1 MNKRLKLFW
10 QIYIISSILVP
21 FMWIINLPIICFILP
36 LYLTW
41 KNIRHFMDLLKKQL
55 KEYSFW
61 INDGLIFFLGTG
73 LSWLALEGAQVV
85 YVDWL
90 ETLVNSQIHSP
101 IQTEA
106 WSGQFFLLLLGVL
119 AYLVLNIYQTRLLP
133 PLLTVLLISC
143 LYPSFVFAVLWTIQ
157 LSTLIETDF
166 FTYCYLCL
174 APFNICLIYSRTILQ
189 TIQLWQAEIAKQ
201 SAPRFPRLSALLQ
214 KSLSLP
220 IWLLFFSLPYLAVL
234 GSYLIL
240 FGQKPDQLL
249 QMWTETSD
257 WALSEK
263 ISPPN
268 AFYDEHYLC
277 TVGAAGHRKLVKP
290 IRMGERHGHRVVV
303 NRQLQIANA
312 FEQILEERCPRLHG
326 RIRSI
331 YDRYGYPISKHI
343 RNVWQADLIY
353 LIMKPAEWFFLFVI
367 YLHDCQPEN
376 RIARQYLPLSKN
388 LLPQENTSN

>member
-1 MNKRLKLFW
+1 MSKHFKSFLIFYLAV
-10 QIYIISSILVP
+10 SICLP
-21 FMWIINLPIICFILP
+21 FMWFINAYLICLILP

-41 KNIRHFMDLLKKQL
+41 KNIRHFMALLEKQL
-55 KEYSFW
+55 KEYVFW
-61 INDGLIFFLGTG
+61 LNDGLIFFLGTG
-73 LSWLALEGAQVV
+73 LSWLALGREQVV
-85 YVDWL
+85 YVNWP
-90 ETLVNSQIHSP
+90 ETLVNNQIHSP
-101 IQTEA
+101 MQTEA

-143 LYPSFVFAVLWTIQ
+143 QYPSFVFAVLWTIQ

-174 APFNICLIYSRTILQ
+174 VPFNICLIYSRTILQ

-268 AFYDEHYLC
+268 TFYDEHYLC
-277 TVGAAGHRKLVKP
+277 TVGLLVTANWSNP
-290 IRMGERHGHRVVV
+290 FVWGERHGHRVVV

-312 FEQILEERCPRLHG
+312 FEQILEERCPRLH
-326 RIRSI
+326 RCIRSN

-343 RNVWQADLIY
+343 RNAWQADLIY

-376 RIARQYLPLSKN
+376 RIAGQYLPIKK
-388 LLPQENTSN
+388 

>member
-1 MNKRLKLFW
+1 MSKHLKSFLIF
-10 QIYIISSILVP
+10 YLAASIFLP
-21 FMWIINLPIICFILP
+21 FMWFINAPLICFVLP

-41 KNIRHFMDLLKKQL
+41 KNIRHFWDLLKKQL

-73 LSWLALEGAQVV
+73 LSWLALEMAQVV
-85 YVDWL
+85 YVDWP
-90 ETLVNSQIHSP
+90 ETLVNNQIHSP
-101 IQTEA
+101 MQTEA

-119 AYLVLNIYQTRLLP
+119 AYLVLNIFQTKLLP

-157 LSTLIETDF
+157 LSSLIETDF

-174 APFNICLIYSRTILQ
+174 VPFNICLIYSRTILQ
-189 TIQLWQAEIAKQ
+189 TIQLWQAELAKQ
-201 SAPRFPRLSALLQ
+201 SNPRFPRLSALLQ

-277 TVGAAGHRKLVKP
+277 TVGAAGPRKLVKP

-312 FEQILEERCPRLHG
+312 FEQILEERCPRLH
-326 RIRSI
+326 RCVRSN

-343 RNVWQADLIY
+343 RKAWQADLIY
-353 LIMKPAEWFFLFVI
+353 LIMKPAEWLFLIVI
-367 YLHDCQPEN
+367 YLHDRQPEN
-376 RIARQYLPLSKN
+376 RIAVQYLPLSKN

>member
-1 MNKRLKLFW
+1 MSKHLKSFLIF
-10 QIYIISSILVP
+10 YLVASICLP
-21 FMWIINLPIICFILP
+21 FMWFINTFLICFVLP

-41 KNIRHFMDLLKKQL
+41 KNICHFMALLKKQL
-55 KEYSFW
+55 KEYVFW
-61 INDGLIFFLGTG
+61 VNDSLIFFFGIG

-85 YVDWL
+85 YVDWP

-101 IQTEA
+101 MKTEA

-119 AYLVLNIYQTRLLP
+119 AYLVLNIYQTKLLP

-143 LYPSFVFAVLWTIQ
+143 LYPSFVFAIFWTIQ
-157 LSTLIETDF
+157 LSSLIETDF

-174 APFNICLIYSRTILQ
+174 VPFNVCLIYSRTILQ
-189 TIQLWQAEIAKQ
+189 NIKLWQAELAKQ
-201 SAPRFPRLSALLQ
+201 SNPRFPRLSALLQ
-214 KSLSLP
+214 RSLSLP

-312 FEQILEERCPRLHG
+312 FEQILEERCPRLH
-326 RIRSI
+326 RFIRFN

-343 RNVWQADLIY
+343 RTAWQADLVY
-353 LIMKPAEWFFLFVI
+353 LLMKPAEWLFLIVI

-376 RIARQYLPLSKN
+376 RIARQYLPLSNN

>member
-1 MNKRLKLFW
+1 MSKHLKSFLIF
-10 QIYIISSILVP
+10 YLAASIFLP
-21 FMWIINLPIICFILP
+21 FMWFINAPLICFVLP

-41 KNIRHFMDLLKKQL
+41 QNIRHFIALLKNQL

-73 LSWLALEGAQVV
+73 LSWLALETAQVV
-85 YVDWL
+85 YVDWP

-119 AYLVLNIYQTRLLP
+119 AYLVLNIYQTKLLP

-143 LYPSFVFAVLWTIQ
+143 LYPSFVFAIFWTIQ
-157 LSTLIETDF
+157 LSSLIETDF

-174 APFNICLIYSRTILQ
+174 VPLNVCLIYSRTILQ
-189 TIQLWQAEIAKQ
+189 TIKLWQAELAKQ
-201 SAPRFPRLSALLQ
+201 SNPRFPRLSALLQ
-214 KSLSLP
+214 RSLSLP
-220 IWLLFFSLPYLAVL
+220 IWLLFFSLPYLSTLA
-234 GSYLIL
+234 SYLIL

-312 FEQILEERCPRLHG
+312 FEQILEERCPRLHS

-343 RNVWQADLIY
+343 QKAWQADLIY

-367 YLHDCQPEN
+367 YLHDRQPEN
-376 RIARQYLPLSKN
+376 RIAVQYLPLSKN

>member
-1 MNKRLKLFW
+1 MSKHLKSFLIF
-10 QIYIISSILVP
+10 YLAASICLP
-21 FMWIINLPIICFILP
+21 FMWFINAPLICFVLP

-41 KNIRHFMDLLKKQL
+41 KNIRHFMALLKKQL

-61 INDGLIFFLGTG
+61 INDGLIFFFGIG

-85 YVDWL
+85 YVDWP
-90 ETLVNSQIHSP
+90 ETLVNNQLHSP
-101 IQTEA
+101 MQTEA
-106 WSGQFFLLLLGVL
+106 WSGQFFLLLMGVL
-119 AYLVLNIYQTRLLP
+119 AYLVLNIFQTKLLP

-143 LYPSFVFAVLWTIQ
+143 LYTSFIFAVLWTIQ

-174 APFNICLIYSRTILQ
+174 VPFNICLIYSRTILQ
-189 TIQLWQAEIAKQ
+189 TIQLWRAELAKQ
-201 SAPRFPRLSALLQ
+201 SNPRFPRLSALLQ
-214 KSLSLP
+214 RSLSLP

-312 FEQILEERCPRLHG
+312 FEQILEERCPRLH
-326 RIRSI
+326 RCIRSN

-343 RNVWQADLIY
+343 RNAWQADLIY
-353 LIMKPAEWFFLFVI
+353 LIMKPAEWLFLFVI
-367 YLHDCQPEN
+367 YLHDCRPEN
-376 RIARQYLPLSKN
+376 RIAVQYLPLSKN

>member
-1 MNKRLKLFW
+1 MSKHLKSFLIF
-10 QIYIISSILVP
+10 YLAASIFLP
-21 FMWIINLPIICFILP
+21 FMWFINAFLICFVLP

-41 KNIRHFMDLLKKQL
+41 QNIRHFIALLKNQL

-73 LSWLALEGAQVV
+73 LSWLALEMTQVV
-85 YVDWL
+85 YVDWQ
-90 ETLVNSQIHSP
+90 ETLVNIQLHSP
-101 IQTEA
+101 MQTEA
-106 WSGQFFLLLLGVL
+106 WTGQFFLLLMGVL
-119 AYLVLNIYQTRLLP
+119 AYLVLNIYQTKLLP

-143 LYPSFVFAVLWTIQ
+143 LYPSFVFAIFWTIQ
-157 LSTLIETDF
+157 LSSLIETDF

-174 APFNICLIYSRTILQ
+174 VPLNVCLIYSRTVLQ
-189 TIQLWQAEIAKQ
+189 TIKLWQAELAKQ
-201 SAPRFPRLSALLQ
+201 SNPRFPRLSALLQ
-214 KSLSLP
+214 RSLSLP
-220 IWLLFFSLPYLAVL
+220 IWLLFFSLPYLSTLA
-234 GSYLIL
+234 SYLIL

-249 QMWTETSD
+249 QIWTETSD

-277 TVGAAGHRKLVKP
+277 TVGAAGHRNLVKP

-312 FEQILEERCPRLHG
+312 FEQILEERCPRLH
-326 RIRSI
+326 RFIRSN

-343 RNVWQADLIY
+343 RTAWQADLIY
-353 LIMKPAEWFFLFVI
+353 LIMKPAEWLFLIVI
-367 YLHDCQPEN
+367 YLHDRQPEN
-376 RIARQYLPLSKN
+376 RIARQYLPLSNN
-388 LLPQENTSN
+388 LLQQENTSN

>member
-1 MNKRLKLFW
+1 MSKHLKSFLIF
-10 QIYIISSILVP
+10 YLAASIFLP
-21 FMWIINLPIICFILP
+21 FMWFINAFLICFVLP

-41 KNIRHFMDLLKKQL
+41 QNIRHFIALLKNQL

-73 LSWLALEGAQVV
+73 LSWLALEMTQVV
-85 YVDWL
+85 YVDWQ
-90 ETLVNSQIHSP
+90 ETLVNIQLHSP
-101 IQTEA
+101 MQTEA
-106 WSGQFFLLLLGVL
+106 WTGQFFLLLMGVL
-119 AYLVLNIYQTRLLP
+119 AYLVLNIYQTKLLP

-143 LYPSFVFAVLWTIQ
+143 LYPSFVFAIFWTIQ
-157 LSTLIETDF
+157 LSSLIETDF

-174 APFNICLIYSRTILQ
+174 VPLNVCLIYSRTILQ
-189 TIQLWQAEIAKQ
+189 TIKLWQAELAKQ
-201 SAPRFPRLSALLQ
+201 SNPRFPRLSALLQ
-214 KSLSLP
+214 RSLSLP
-220 IWLLFFSLPYLAVL
+220 IWLLFFSLPYLSTLA
-234 GSYLIL
+234 SYLIL

-249 QMWTETSD
+249 QIWTETSD

-277 TVGAAGHRKLVKP
+277 TVGAAGHRNLVKP

-312 FEQILEERCPRLHG
+312 FEQILEERCPRLH
-326 RIRSI
+326 RFIRSN

-343 RNVWQADLIY
+343 RTAWQADLIY
-353 LIMKPAEWFFLFVI
+353 LIMKPAEWLFLIVI
-367 YLHDCQPEN
+367 YLHDRQPEN
-376 RIARQYLPLSKN
+376 RIARQYLPLSNN
-388 LLPQENTSN
+388 LLQQENTSN

>member
-41 KNIRHFMDLLKKQL
+41 KNICHFMALLKKQL
-55 KEYSFW
+55 KEYVFW
-61 INDGLIFFLGTG
+61 VNDSLIFFFGIV
-73 LSWLALEGAQVV
+73 LSWLALDDAQVV
-85 YVDWL
+85 YVDWT
-90 ETLVNSQIHSP
+90 ETLVNRQIHSP

-106 WSGQFFLLLLGVL
+106 WSGQFFLLLMGLL
-119 AYLVLNIYQTRLLP
+119 AYLVLNINQTKLLS

-143 LYPSFVFAVLWTIQ
+143 LYPSFIFAILWTIQ
-157 LSTLIETDF
+157 LSSLIETDLL
-166 FTYCYLCL
+166 TYSYLCL
-174 APFNICLIYSRTILQ
+174 VPFNICLIYSRTILQ
-189 TIQLWQAEIAKQ
+189 TIQLWQEDLAKQ
-201 SAPRFPRLSALLQ
+201 CNPRFPRLSVLLQ
-214 KSLSLP
+214 RSLSLP

-249 QMWTETSD
+249 QMWSETSD

-263 ISPPN
+263 VSPPN
-268 AFYDEHYLC
+268 TFYDEHYLC

-312 FEQILEERCPRLHG
+312 FEQILEERCPRLH
-326 RIRSI
+326 RCIRSN

-343 RNVWQADLIY
+343 RTAWQADLIY
-353 LIMKPAEWFFLFVI
+353 LMMKPAEWLFLIVI
-367 YLHDCQPEN
+367 YLHDRKPEN
-376 RIARQYLPLSKN
+376 RIARQYLPIKK
-388 LLPQENTSN
+388 